1 MEKKS
6 ITYIFG
12 NGRTEKIKSSDE
24 FASEFFYGYIE
35 LLNENEEI
43 EIIENNLD
51 KSKTFSKLFLIV
63 DKILR
68 KLTNLPFY
76 FNEICSF
83 RNLKKT
89 YQSDVLIIT
98 NDRLALSMIPLLIIV
113 KLFKSFQINVF
124 VMGFFGKERPKYFYW
139 LQKFFMV
146 VLIKLCNNFLF
157 LGMGEFNSAT
167 NKYKKYKEKFK
178 YFPFCVDYVFWTK
191 DLPNYNKKL
200 YSSDI
205 IFVGNDGNRDF
216 SMLIEIARNLPKLKF
231 NILSSEIQNNLKLPE
246 NINLIKSNWN
256 QSLLSDNEMRK
267 YFSESKISIIPL
279 KNSLQPSGQSVA
291 LQSMVCKTPVMISKT
306 KGFWDDKL
314 FKNNE
319 NIIFIQ
325 ENSVG
330 SWVEKINESL
340 NNIEKLNEVSKNSY
354 STVSTKLTM
363 ENFVSRLWEII
374 ND

>member
-1 MEKKS
+1 MKKKS

-12 NGRTEKIKSSDE
+12 NGRTEKIKSSDN

-51 KSKTFSKLFLIV
+51 KSKFFSKLFLIV

-89 YQSDVLIIT
+89 FQSDVLIIT

-139 LQKFFMV
+139 LQKFFMI

-167 NKYKKYKEKFK
+167 NKYKKYKDKFK
-178 YFPFCVDYVFWTK
+178 YFPFCVDYVFGQKIYLITTK
-191 DLPNYNKKL
+191 SFTHQTLFL
-200 YSSDI
+200 LGMTEI
-205 IFVGNDGNRDF
+205 GIF
-216 SMLIEIARNLPKLKF
+216 L
-231 NILSSEIQNNLKLPE
+231 
-246 NINLIKSNWN
+246 
-256 QSLLSDNEMRK
+256 
-267 YFSESKISIIPL
+267 
-279 KNSLQPSGQSVA
+279 
-291 LQSMVCKTPVMISKT
+291 C
-306 KGFWDDKL
+306 
-314 FKNNE
+314 
-319 NIIFIQ
+319 
-325 ENSVG
+325 
-330 SWVEKINESL
+330 
-340 NNIEKLNEVSKNSY
+340 
-354 STVSTKLTM
+354 
-363 ENFVSRLWEII
+363 
-374 ND
+374 

>member
-1 MEKKS
+1 
-6 ITYIFG
+6 
-12 NGRTEKIKSSDE
+12 
-24 FASEFFYGYIE
+24 
-35 LLNENEEI
+35 
-43 EIIENNLD
+43 
-51 KSKTFSKLFLIV
+51 
-63 DKILR
+63 
-68 KLTNLPFY
+68 
-76 FNEICSF
+76 
-83 RNLKKT
+83 
-89 YQSDVLIIT
+89 
-98 NDRLALSMIPLLIIV
+98 
-113 KLFKSFQINVF
+113 
-124 VMGFFGKERPKYFYW
+124 
-139 LQKFFMV
+139 
-146 VLIKLCNNFLF
+146 
-157 LGMGEFNSAT
+157 
-167 NKYKKYKEKFK
+167 
-178 YFPFCVDYVFWTK
+178 
-191 DLPNYNKKL
+191 
-200 YSSDI
+200 
-205 IFVGNDGNRDF
+205 
-216 SMLIEIARNLPKLKF
+216 MLIEIARNLPKLKF

-291 LQSMVCKTPVMISKT
+291 FTVYGLQNTGYDIKN

-319 NIIFIQ
+319 NIIFIK
-325 ENSVG
+325 ENSVV

>member
-124 VMGFFGKERPKYFYW
+124 VMGF
-139 LQKFFMV
+139 L
-146 VLIKLCNNFLF
+146 
-157 LGMGEFNSAT
+157 
-167 NKYKKYKEKFK
+167 EKS
-178 YFPFCVDYVFWTK
+178 V
-191 DLPNYNKKL
+191 
-200 YSSDI
+200 
-205 IFVGNDGNRDF
+205 
-216 SMLIEIARNLPKLKF
+216 
-231 NILSSEIQNNLKLPE
+231 QN
-246 NINLIKSNWN
+246 
-256 QSLLSDNEMRK
+256 
-267 YFSESKISIIPL
+267 
-279 KNSLQPSGQSVA
+279 
-291 LQSMVCKTPVMISKT
+291 
-306 KGFWDDKL
+306 
-314 FKNNE
+314 
-319 NIIFIQ
+319 IFIGYK
-325 ENSVG
+325 NFYG
-330 SWVEKINESL
+330 S
-340 NNIEKLNEVSKNSY
+340 SY
-354 STVSTKLTM
+354 
-363 ENFVSRLWEII
+363 
-374 ND
+374 

>member
-1 MEKKS
+1 MKKKS

-12 NGRTEKIKSSDE
+12 NGRTKKIKSSDD

-35 LLNENEEI
+35 LLEENKEI
-43 EIIENNLD
+43 EIIENDLE
-51 KSKTFSKLFLIV
+51 KSKLFSRFFLIV

-68 KLTNLPFY
+68 KLTKLPFY

-83 RNLKKT
+83 KNLIKT
-89 YQSDVLIIT
+89 YRSDVLIVT
-98 NDRLALSMIPLLIIV
+98 NDRLALSMLPMLIIV
-113 KLFKSFQINVF
+113 KLFKNLQINVF
-124 VMGFFGKERPKYFYW
+124 VMGFFGKEHSKYFYW
-139 LQKFFMV
+139 LQKFFMI

-157 LGMGEFNSAT
+157 LGMGEYNSAI
-167 NKYKKYKEKFK
+167 KKYTKYEDKFK
-178 YFPFCVDYVFWTK
+178 YFPFCVDFKFWAK
-191 DLPNYNKKL
+191 DFPSYNKKF

-216 SMLIEIARNLPKLKF
+216 SKLIEISRKLPNLKF
-231 NILSSEIQNNLKLPE
+231 NVLTSEIESNLELPE

-256 QSLLSDNEMRK
+256 QSLLSDSEMRK

-291 LQSMVCKTPVMISKT
+291 LQSMICKTPVIISKT
-306 KGFWDDKL
+306 KGFWDNKL

-319 NIIFIQ
+319 NIIFLE
-325 ENSVG
+325 ENSID
-330 SWVEKINESL
+330 SWVKKINESL
-340 NNIEKLNEVSKNSY
+340 NDIEKLNELSRNSY

-363 ENFVSRLWEII
+363 ENFVSRLREII
-374 ND
+374 NV